1 MQQGLRLV
9 RHPERTQ
16 GRESAA
22 FEGVKLRGIATQ
34 GDEAPLPFPLSTE
47 LQQPHGAAGG
57 GGWAA
62 GEHRAEHLLQMEAWV
77 LKIGSALCAVIPA
90 ADRKGL

>member
-47 LQQPHGAAGG
+47 LQQPHGAGLL
-57 GGWAA
+57 A
-62 GEHRAEHLLQMEAWV
+62 GEAGPQES
-77 LKIGSALCAVIPA
+77 IGLSISCRWKP
-90 ADRKGL
+90 GC